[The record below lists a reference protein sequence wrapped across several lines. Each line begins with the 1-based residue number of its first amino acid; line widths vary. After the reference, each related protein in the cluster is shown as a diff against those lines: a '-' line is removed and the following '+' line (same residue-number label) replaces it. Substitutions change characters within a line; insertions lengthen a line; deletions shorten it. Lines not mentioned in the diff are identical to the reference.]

1 MHWSPDSIIAC
12 SLGII
17 PGILFWMTK
26 NPVAMFVGWLCLA
39 GFPLSPYFIGED
51 LLLHGLAREGLLPT
65 LIFCVTFIINGIVLA
80 RSYILETWLKTA
92 RPLD

>member
-1 MHWSPDSIIAC
+1 
-12 SLGII
+12 
-17 PGILFWMTK
+17 MTK